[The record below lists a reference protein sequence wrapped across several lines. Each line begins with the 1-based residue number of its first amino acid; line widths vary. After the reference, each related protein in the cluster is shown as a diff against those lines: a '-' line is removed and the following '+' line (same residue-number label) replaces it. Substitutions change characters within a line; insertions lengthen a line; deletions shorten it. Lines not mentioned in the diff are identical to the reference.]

1 MFKSLV
7 PLHKMRSSS
16 SSSSSNSFSFLHI
29 VCSIIYL
36 LSRIRNADGF
46 SPLIQLPTNVLYR
59 NSSSSSSTAL
69 LLNID
74 DFGAQGNGY
83 TDDTKVYIY
92 ILIYTMIPFIFSLY
106 MWKWLHRVNLI
117 SRRLWEEE
125 CVWKNINVIFLIDES
140 AEFWRCLEGSL
151 FLAIRSH
158 D

>member
-83 TDDTKVYIY
+83 TDDAKVYIY
-92 ILIYTMIPFIFSLY
+92 SYTYNDSFHLFTIHVKMIALSKSHFSSI
-106 MWKWLHRVNLI
+106 M
-117 SRRLWEEE
+117 RRRMCME
-125 CVWKNINVIFLIDES
+125 KY
-140 AEFWRCLEGSL
+140 
-151 FLAIRSH
+151 
-158 D
+158 